1 MAAIVHDGR
10 SRKQKFVLTSSH
22 SSHLFTSVIFLYD
35 LNLVKKNETPRNWVI
50 ILLSN
55 LTKLMFFFPEIILM
69 EILLYSLS
77 QNCLPIENRHVPTVK
92 ETPKHITEL

>member
-55 LTKLMFFFPEIILM
+55 LTKLMFF
-69 EILLYSLS
+69 S
-77 QNCLPIENRHVPTVK
+77 QKLFSWKFYYTACPRTASP
-92 ETPKHITEL
+92 